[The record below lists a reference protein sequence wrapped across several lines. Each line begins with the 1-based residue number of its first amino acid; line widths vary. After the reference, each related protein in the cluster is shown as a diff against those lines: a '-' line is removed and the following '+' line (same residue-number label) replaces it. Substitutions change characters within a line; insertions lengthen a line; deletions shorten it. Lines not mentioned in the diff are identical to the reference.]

1 MGNMK
6 FFKLYTPP
14 AGRKAQERISVYY
27 RNLPLFVSATFE
39 QDRYSFQLPLNLRDK
54 LMTGNLYADLC
65 YTTAESG
72 SRRNPTPVSLV
83 LSDRYD

>member
-1 MGNMK
+1 MDNMK

-14 AGRKAQERISVYY
+14 AGRKPEARINVYY
-27 RNLPLFVSATFE
+27 RNLPLFAFATFE

-54 LMTGNLYADLC
+54 MMTGDLYADLC
-65 YTTAESG
+65 YTNEESG
-72 SRRNPTPVSLV
+72 SRRNATPVSLV